1 MAIQINKVQGSVP
14 VSDKKITYRDLEL
27 DLKETAIPTVDK
39 QYGRVSR
46 TDLKQSLDEAAILN
60 SIKNIFT
67 TSPGQKILNP
77 AFGVDLT
84 RWLFEPLNDFTAN
97 EIGQTVLQGIERFE
111 PRVKVANVTVLTDM
125 LNERYIIK
133 LSLRIPQLN
142 INRKYTATLMQPGFD
157 FLTENE

>member
-1 MAIQINKVQGSVP
+1 MAIQLNKIKGLSTT
-14 VSDKKITYRDLEL
+14 SEKKITYRDLEI
-27 DLKETAIPTVDK
+27 DLKEIAIPTIDK

-67 TSPGQKILNP
+67 TTPGQKLLNP
-77 AFGVDLT
+77 EFGVNLT
-84 RWLFEPLNDFTAN
+84 RWLFEPLNEFTAH
-97 EIGQTVLQGIERFE
+97 EIGQAVSTGLKRFE
-111 PRVKVANVTVLTDM
+111 PRVRVSNITVLTDM

-142 INRKYTATLMQPGFD
+142 IDRTYTGTLTQPGFD

>member
-1 MAIQINKVQGSVP
+1 MAIQLNKVKGE
-14 VSDKKITYRDLEL
+14 DTTTTKKITYRDLEI
-27 DLKETAIPTVDK
+27 DLKEVAIPTIDK

-46 TDLKQSLDEAAILN
+46 TDLKQSLDESAILN

-67 TSPGQKILNP
+67 TTPGQKILNP
-77 AFGVDLT
+77 AFGVNLT

-97 EIGQTVLQGIERFE
+97 EIGQVVLQGIERFE
-111 PRVKVANVTVLTDM
+111 PRVQVANVTVLTDM

-142 INRKYTATLMQPGFD
+142 INREYTASLMHPGFD